1 MLKRKI
7 YSNLVSWKENRSQKK
22 KALIIKGLRQIGKTY
37 IAKQFGAYCY
47 KHVIYINFKNNESAK
62 KVFDGDFVV
71 NQIIMDLTAIVPDAK
86 AVPYET
92 LLIFDEIQEC
102 ANARASVKVF
112 VEDGRYDVIGTGSL
126 LGIKGY
132 NQKKSKGVPTG
143 SEHIIYMYPLDF
155 EEFLWA
161 KGIGNDIIDY
171 LRACLKSEEPIRPAI
186 HEMMLRYYREYICVG
201 GMPEAVNVFL
211 ATSDM
216 NAVYDEQRDILEDY
230 RDDFGKHLDENENEE
245 TNPWLLARIN
255 EVFDSIPAQ
264 LAKEN
269 KKFQYSTIRKKGRSA
284 DYTEA
289 IQWLVDA
296 GMVARCFNVSAPES
310 PLEGNKKPDCF
321 KLYMC
326 DSGLLMAM
334 LGKGTSAMVL
344 SGDLHTYKGAIY
356 ENIVADAFAKKG
368 SSLFYFSIDSGL
380 EIDFLQERGK
390 GVTLIEVKATTGNAK
405 SASEVLKNK
414 TKYPDVRELIKL
426 GNYNIGRVEN
436 RLTIPYYLAFL
447 L

>member
-7 YSNLVSWKENRSQKK
+7 YSDLVAWKENKGRKK
-22 KALIIKGLRQIGKTY
+22 KALIIKGLRQIGKTF
-37 IAKQFGAYCY
+37 IVKEFGAQHY
-47 KHVIYINFKNNESAK
+47 KHVIYVNFKNNESAK
-62 KVFDGDFVV
+62 KVFDGDFII

-102 ANARASVKVF
+102 ANARASLKPF
-112 VEDGRYDVIGTGSL
+112 AEDGRYDVIGTGSL

-132 NQKKSKGVPTG
+132 NRKKGKGVPTG
-143 SEHIIYMYPLDF
+143 SEHIVYMYPLDF

-161 KGIGNDIIDY
+161 KGVGEDVIDY
-171 LRACLKSEEPIRPAI
+171 LRVCFKNEEPIRPAI
-186 HEMMLRYYREYICVG
+186 HELMLRYYREYLCVG

-269 KKFQYSTIRKKGRSA
+269 KKFQYAAIRKKGRSA
-284 DYTEA
+284 DYAEA

-296 GMVARCFNVSAPES
+296 GMVSRCFNVSTPEAPLS
-310 PLEGNKKPDCF
+310 GNKRPECF
-321 KLYMC
+321 KLYVC

-334 LGKGTSAMVL
+334 LGKGTSAIVL
-344 SGDLHTYKGAIY
+344 NGDMRTYKGAIF
-356 ENIVADAFAKKG
+356 ENMIADAFAKNG
-368 SSLFYFSIDSGL
+368 TPLFYFGLESGL
-380 EIDFLQERGK
+380 EIDFLKEQEG
-390 GVTLIEVKATTGNAK
+390 GITLIEVKANTGNAK
-405 SASEVLKNK
+405 SSSEVLKSKN
-414 TKYPDVRELIKL
+414 KYPGVRGLIKL
-426 GNYNIGRVEN
+426 GNYNIGRIEN